1 MIRKPNAFQ
10 RFLHH
15 FFMLRP
21 VTAFFAS
28 RTHRIDGMILKL
40 TEGKHSISEILGW
53 NIVQLTI
60 TGAKTGRLHTL
71 PLIGVMDDENI
82 ALIASSFGRQHN
94 PGWYYN
100 LKDPDCSIQL
110 SGLAGKY
117 RTRNGTGT
125 QKYWQMAVS
134 CYAGYEN
141 TNNAFPPPH
150 SRYGFGAGEIIA
162 KMNSMIKLRL

>member
-10 RFLHH
+10 RFLHR

-53 NIVQLTI
+53 NIVQLTA

-71 PLIGVMDDENI
+71 PLIGVLDDEKI

-100 LKDPDCSIQL
+100 LIKNPDCSIQL
-110 SGLAGKY
+110 NGLAGEY
-117 RTRNGTGT
+117 RARETAGQERE
-125 QKYWQMAVS
+125 KYWQMAVS
-134 CYAGYEN
+134 YYAGYEKYKQR
-141 TNNAFPPPH
+141 AAHRRIPVMVLE
-150 SRYGFGAGEIIA
+150 RV
-162 KMNSMIKLRL
+162 K